1 MLPVENIAIM
11 IPIIALMIPI
21 VAILSAHQQKMARI
35 IHENKN
41 SGNDLE
47 VQRLRSEVEQ
57 LKQLVHQ
64 QTIAID
70 NLSSLPRQASSQSEL
85 QSRL

>member
-1 MLPVENIAIM
+1 MIPVENIAVM
-11 IPIIALMIPI
+11 IPIIALLIPI

-35 IHENKN
+35 IHENRN
-41 SGNDLE
+41 SGQDVE

-64 QTIAID
+64 QTIALD
-70 NLSSLPRQASSQSEL
+70 NLSALPTKQASQSEL
-85 QSRL
+85 HSRL

>member
-1 MLPVENIAIM
+1 MFPVENIAVM
-11 IPIIALMIPI
+11 IPIVALMIPI

-35 IHENKN
+35 IHETRN
-41 SGNDLE
+41 SGQDVE

-70 NLSSLPRQASSQSEL
+70 NLSSLPAKQSSQTEL